1 MKSFLA
7 EKHLKQPKV
16 PIRLIYSFDKR
27 SQERWSPDWT
37 QTHQQLYRFIILNI
51 TTVNFN
57 SYTHIWLYTNSQ
69 SHLIVYIILKRK
81 WFHPQNKGWSGIQ
94 LNRSNDENVQTMTF
108 YNVFKISKSKLQ
120 SGKSSRTEEVLRHQR
135 LFYRPLR
142 DARERIIT
150 SHGPKPWLKP
160 KVNESKPNQSWIDRQ
175 HDNYLDF
182 IIFHKL
188 CNVLPICQEIK
199 SF

>member
-27 SQERWSPDWT
+27 SQERRSPDWT

-94 LNRSNDENVQTMTF
+94 LNRSNDEIDQTMTF

-120 SGKSSRTEEVLRHQR
+120 SGKSSRTEEVLRHVFTSVFSTVLSETHANASSRHMGRSHDSSQR
-135 LFYRPLR
+135 
-142 DARERIIT
+142 
-150 SHGPKPWLKP
+150 SM
-160 KVNESKPNQSWIDRQ
+160 NPNQIRVGLID
-175 HDNYLDF
+175 NMT
-182 IIFHKL
+182 IIWFL
-188 CNVLPICQEIK
+188 
-199 SF
+199 